1 MVTKK
6 KQVKAPSQKSRD
18 SKPVN
23 SEVAEKKIRPKR
35 TTKRG
40 RLEAVLVEV
49 FHSHWQAVTEKIN
62 AGDDV
67 ADGRAGFVFASN
79 KRQRE
84 RFARKYYEPARVF
97 KLASTPADEVVR
109 LASPWLEAF
118 CEYADE
124 WLMKPSEIR
133 NELSQLVAA
142 EYVAVSYPYNNSNPM
157 GEAPTVHPLP
167 NETVPYGDVYEIT
180 ASGYSSGG
188 NLRVFKSIAEPF
200 SEAERR
206 EAMVGIE

>member
-1 MVTKK
+1 
-6 KQVKAPSQKSRD
+6 
-18 SKPVN
+18 
-23 SEVAEKKIRPKR
+23 
-35 TTKRG
+35 
-40 RLEAVLVEV
+40 
-49 FHSHWQAVTEKIN
+49 
-62 AGDDV
+62 
-67 ADGRAGFVFASN
+67 
-79 KRQRE
+79 
-84 RFARKYYEPARVF
+84 
-97 KLASTPADEVVR
+97 
-109 LASPWLEAF
+109 
-118 CEYADE
+118 
-124 WLMKPSEIR
+124 MKPSEIR

-206 EAMVGIE
+206 EAMVGIEREFYECARADGESDNEWQVDFIEPTDPCVIEADILMNG